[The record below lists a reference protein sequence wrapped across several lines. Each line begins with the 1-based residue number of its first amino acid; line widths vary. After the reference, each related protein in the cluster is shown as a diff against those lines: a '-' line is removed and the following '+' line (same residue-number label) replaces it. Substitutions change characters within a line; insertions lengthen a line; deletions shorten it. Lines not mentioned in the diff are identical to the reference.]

1 MTTQIHIQTPHQDP
15 MAIDSILRWPDVQK
29 RVGICRSHAHQLI
42 ARNQFPA
49 PIKLGPRA
57 SGWLE
62 SEINAWIAQ
71 RIHASRNTITKNNS
85 QQKTSQSK
93 NSSFD

>member
-1 MTTQIHIQTPHQDP
+1 MTTHVHTQAPHQDCTT
-15 MAIDSILRWPDVQK
+15 IDSILRWPDVQK

-62 SEINAWIAQ
+62 SEINNWIEQ
-71 RIHASRNTITKNNS
+71 RIRSSRPIVTTQDS
-85 QQKTSQSK
+85 QT
-93 NSSFD
+93 

>member
-1 MTTQIHIQTPHQDP
+1 MTTHVHTQTPHQDSTT
-15 MAIDSILRWPDVQK
+15 IDSILRWPDVQK

-62 SEINAWIAQ
+62 SEINNWIEQ
-71 RIHASRNTITKNNS
+71 RIRSSRPIVTTQDS
-85 QQKTSQSK
+85 QT
-93 NSSFD
+93 

>member
-1 MTTQIHIQTPHQDP
+1 MATYIHTPTPHQDSTTN
-15 MAIDSILRWPDVQK
+15 DSILRWPDVQK

-62 SEINAWIAQ
+62 SEINTWITQ
-71 RIHASRNTITKNNS
+71 RIRASRPNS
-85 QQKTSQSK
+85 TEQQV
-93 NSSFD
+93 SS